1 MLRPMQLKTKAEVK
15 SVRGRG
21 QAFSRPRPRS
31 RPRIFVFHVSSRS
44 RTVVEDSIPTKNTG
58 IRFSTIYAQ
67 EEYAMRREK
76 RDILR
81 SVWRQ
86 TPLFSLNHY
95 D

>member
-31 RPRIFVFHVSSRS
+31 RPKIFVFEVSSRS
-44 RTVVEDSIPTKNTG
+44 GTVIEDSIPAKNTDIG
-58 IRFSTIYAQ
+58 FWTWYAQ